1 MGTDDLTVE
10 ECCVNIYR
18 TTIKRL
24 LDIILSACGILLLS
38 PLFLILMLA
47 VYIDDPGPVFSFARN
62 GWVSINRPSTSGNS
76 GP

>member
-47 VYIDDPGPVFSFARN
+47 VYIDDPGPVFLRQKR
-62 GWVSINRPSTSGNS
+62 WVSINRPSTSGNS

>member
-47 VYIDDPGPVFSFARN
+47 VYIDDPGRFSFARN